1 MLRERATLSLPPQ
14 LGVSETEKGVSAMT
28 DLSYHATYERALR
41 DEPVLLACGHYVT
54 PAYAT
59 RPCERCAALEPFAF
73 ITLEDCQYC
82 SEIIWPGP
90 DHYNEC
96 PVATARRALLGIGEF
111 G

>member
-59 RPCERCAALEPFAF
+59 RPCERCAH
-73 ITLEDCQYC
+73 
-82 SEIIWPGP
+82 P
-90 DHYNEC
+90 DQLHPSYHVC
-96 PVATARRALLGIGEF
+96 LDATAYVLTDCLACEGE
-111 G
+111 